1 MLEIPMTTMLLSAS
15 LLAVAPS
22 QVPMAQPAAVEQDL
36 PDNQA
41 LLPVAAVFFLPKSSA
56 LSPLA
61 LDIVAQTAHR
71 AGSATIVI
79 IRANHDREAGETAQT
94 ALLRGDAVRDELIRQ
109 GVPKSVVRI
118 LVSATSPGTGIEARS
133 VVVSVFRQQS
143 MKGPA
148 V

>member
-1 MLEIPMTTMLLSAS
+1 MTPSRTVLETQTHLVTPVTTPTSKVREGGFRVIPR
-15 LLAVAPS
+15 
-22 QVPMAQPAAVEQDL
+22 
-36 PDNQA
+36 
-41 LLPVAAVFFLPKSSA
+41 SSA

-61 LDIVAQTAHR
+61 LDIVAQAARR
-71 AGSATIVI
+71 ADSATIVL

-109 GVPKSVVRI
+109 GVPKSAVRI
-118 LVSATSPGTGIEARS
+118 LISAATGTGIEARS

-143 MKGPA
+143 TKSPA

>member
-1 MLEIPMTTMLLSAS
+1 MLEIPMTTILLSAS
-15 LLAVAPS
+15 LLAAAPS
-22 QVPMAQPAAVEQDL
+22 LVPMAQPAAVEQEF

-61 LDIVAQTAHR
+61 LDIVAQAAR
-71 AGSATIVI
+71 QAAAGGIVI

-109 GVPKSVVRI
+109 GVPKSAARI
-118 LVSATSPGTGIEARS
+118 LISATTAGTGIEARS
-133 VVVSVFRQQS
+133 VVVSVFPQQAAKS
-143 MKGPA
+143 PA

>member
-1 MLEIPMTTMLLSAS
+1 MTTILLSAW
-15 LLAVAPS
+15 LLAAAPS
-22 QVPMAQPAAVEQDL
+22 HMPIAQPATVEQEP

-61 LDIVAQTAHR
+61 LDIVAQA
-71 AGSATIVI
+71 AYQADSGTIVI
-79 IRANHDREAGETAQT
+79 IRANHDRGAGETPQT

-109 GVPKSVVRI
+109 CVPNSAVHI
-118 LVSATSPGTGIEARS
+118 LISDTTGTGIEARK
-133 VVVSVFRQQS
+133 VVVSVFRRQWTKS
-143 MKGPA
+143 PA